1 MSVEKTPRACIS
13 TGTVL
18 SRFGKP
24 LLYFLVCGVVDRP
37 HQYHDL
43 FSLKLHYYSIIC
55 FFTTT
60 QDSLIVR
67 VILLLSQRYALTM
80 VVFQYDYTYAPP
92 NQRYYASRP

>member
-13 TGTVL
+13 TGTIL

-43 FSLKLHYYSIIC
+43 FSLKLRRKLFY
-55 FFTTT
+55 
-60 QDSLIVR
+60 
-67 VILLLSQRYALTM
+67 LLL
-80 VVFQYDYTYAPP
+80 YDYLGLTHRACCITSL
-92 NQRYYASRP
+92 RRSRADDGHLSVQLYLRIS

>member
-13 TGTVL
+13 TGTIL
-18 SRFGKP
+18 SPFGKP

-43 FSLKLHYYSIIC
+43 FSLIC

-60 QDSLIVR
+60 KDSLIVR
-67 VILLLSQRYALTM
+67 VILLLSEGYALTM
-80 VVFQYDYTYAPP
+80 VVFQYDYTYAFP
-92 NQRYYASRP
+92 NQRHYASRP

>member
-13 TGTVL
+13 TGIIL

-43 FSLKLHYYSIIC
+43 FSLKPC
-55 FFTTT
+55 
-60 QDSLIVR
+60 R
-67 VILLLSQRYALTM
+67 KLLY
-80 VVFQYDYTYAPP
+80 YDYLGLAHL
-92 NQRYYASRP
+92 RL